1 MGAAL
6 LTGQKFRALCAVPVE
21 NACPLPV
28 GRQEGPPAGARF
40 PAWALKLPPSAAL
53 TVPSGR
59 EPCPGGYGI
68 RPYALSVSLRLPPL
82 PEGRGFFLPAE
93 GSGALPASAA
103 AFPADI
109 AQRGPG
115 KPARLCHSVSPAIL
129 GTFGAQKYRIGA
141 GHADVLPY
149 HSCRRHTAR
158 FLPPER
164 PQPSTAPPPLCF
176 FAKAAHVKLTCAAT
190 SAIISLKEVIPW
202 N

>member
-1 MGAAL
+1 MRKKSL
-6 LTGQKFRALCAVPVE
+6 LRVLCPAKKSKRKFRRRKVGFSPSVGCADSS
-21 NACPLPV
+21 LDR
-28 GRQEGPPAGARF
+28 GSLAR
-40 PAWALKLPPSAAL
+40 ADMKSAP
-53 TVPSGR
+53 TT
-59 EPCPGGYGI
+59 
-68 RPYALSVSLRLPPL
+68 LSVSLTAATSPG
-82 PEGRGFFLPAE
+82 GRGFLLPAE

-158 FLPPER
+158 FLPPSRYACYLPHQREALCTGRR
-164 PQPSTAPPPLCF
+164 PILQFPQGNHFTHQYQGP
-176 FAKAAHVKLTCAAT
+176 
-190 SAIISLKEVIPW
+190 
-202 N
+202 